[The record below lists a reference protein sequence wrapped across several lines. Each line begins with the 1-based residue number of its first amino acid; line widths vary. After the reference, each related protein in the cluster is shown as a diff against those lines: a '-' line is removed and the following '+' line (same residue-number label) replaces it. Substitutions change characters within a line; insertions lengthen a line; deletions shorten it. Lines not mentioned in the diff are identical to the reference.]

1 MEFEEFSYEE
11 EEYLDVSDYDEEDEE
26 PYTTGNEGEI
36 VDASGQYINVEDWI
50 RVKDIRLGVDMTGFV
65 LRIEHG
71 YVYAYI
77 IDTNQ
82 ISYIPIHR
90 VSVQVIPFT
99 YTLETL
105 DMLIDLSLQLKVKE
119 WFIEWT
125 NIKNALL
132 RKKNG

>member
-77 IDTNQ
+77 IETNQ